1 MTSWPNAGSPDGEAR
16 AILMLRYMLDTNICI
31 YVIKNRPAQ
40 LRERFN
46 NIADQLCI
54 SVVTLAELIYGAEKS
69 ARPHENL
76 AVVEQ
81 FCARLDVLAFAE
93 RAASHYGQLWAD
105 IERAGQPVGIH
116 DMMIGGH
123 ARSEG
128 LTVVTNNLREFQRM
142 PGLRLENWLSS

>member
-1 MTSWPNAGSPDGEAR
+1 
-16 AILMLRYMLDTNICI
+16 MLDTNICI

-69 ARPHENL
+69 VRPHENL

-81 FCARLDVLAFAE
+81 FCVRLDVLAFAE